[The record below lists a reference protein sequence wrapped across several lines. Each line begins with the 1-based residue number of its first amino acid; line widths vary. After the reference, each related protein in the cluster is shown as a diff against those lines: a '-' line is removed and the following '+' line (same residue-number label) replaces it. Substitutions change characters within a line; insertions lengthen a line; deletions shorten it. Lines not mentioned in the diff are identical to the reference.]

1 MRIGSGLKSKLNKSN
16 YIRINRFHTRKLEVH
31 LLIMM
36 WLKFHN
42 SITLARDWYKMA
54 IYFAA
59 VSLMVLL
66 LYRYIIVF
74 RQRNAYYR
82 LQRRLETMKRTA
94 MLRRQQQRRRR
105 FRRQVIVNNRYTD
118 VVKRGHKREVWP
130 CETITHAC

>member
-16 YIRINRFHTRKLEVH
+16 YIRINRFHTRKLEAH
-31 LLIMM
+31 LLIIT
-36 WLKFHN
+36 WLKLHN
-42 SITLARDWYKMA
+42 SITLAHDWYKMA

-74 RQRNAYYR
+74 TRRNEYYR
-82 LQRRLETMKRTA
+82 LRRRLETMKRTA

-118 VVKRGHKREVWP
+118 VVKRGHEREVWP
-130 CETITHAC
+130 RETITHAC